1 MADRI
6 EHFPAEERPQAR
18 RYPWDEWADGCPW
31 RLVRGEDYDQETDQF
46 RNRCF
51 SKAKQLG
58 LKVRTTKMI
67 ERNGVP
73 LDREILVIEF
83 YRADGKPIGSQSG

>member
-6 EHFPAEERPQAR
+6 EHFPKEERPQAR
-18 RYPWDEWADGCPW
+18 RYPWREWADGSPW

-46 RNRCF
+46 RNRFF

-58 LKVRTTKMI
+58 LKVRTTKMT
-67 ERNGVP
+67 EKNGGPPNPEV
-73 LDREILVIEF
+73 LVVQF
-83 YRADGKPIGSQSG
+83 FRADGQPISDQGA